1 MAGSSSSASGTTRA
15 RLLEAAL
22 ALTGEGGYA
31 AASVAAIAA
40 QAGVSNGAL
49 YRHWSSKGE
58 LFAELFRTVC
68 SRELEEMTAAGA
80 SPRHTTAAER
90 VEAVLTTFSSRALRN
105 PRLAWALIAEP
116 VDPLV
121 EAERLAYRRTY
132 REGLA
137 ALLRT
142 GVDAGDLPPQ
152 DPDLTAAALVGGVGE
167 ALVGPTS
174 PLADAPPDAAV
185 IVAAL
190 SAFVRRAIGAGDPG

>member
-1 MAGSSSSASGTTRA
+1 MVDLAAGTRE
-15 RLLEAAL
+15 RLLHAAL
-22 ALTGEGGYA
+22 ELTREGGYA
-31 AASVAAIAA
+31 QASVAAIAA
-40 QAGVSNGAL
+40 GAGVSNGAL

-68 SRELEEMTAAGA
+68 SRELEALTAAGL
-80 SPRHTTAAER
+80 PRAEATVVER
-90 VEAVLTTFSSRALRN
+90 VEAVLGTFAARALRN

-132 REGLA
+132 RQHLA
-137 ALLRT
+137 ALLRK
-142 GVDAGDLPPQ
+142 GIAVGELPEQDA
-152 DPDLTAAALVGGVGE
+152 DLTAAALVGGVGE

-174 PLADAPPDAAV
+174 PVADTPPDADV

-190 SAFVRRAIGAGDPG
+190 QCFARRAVGAVPPATAR

>member
-1 MAGSSSSASGTTRA
+1 MTDTATGTRE
-15 RLLEAAL
+15 RLLHAAL
-22 ALTGEGGYA
+22 QLTREGGYA
-31 AASVAAIAA
+31 QASVAAIAA

-68 SRELEEMTAAGA
+68 SRELEAMTAAGLQA
-80 SPRHTTAAER
+80 EPATAVAR
-90 VEAVLTTFSSRALRN
+90 IEAVLGTFATRALRN

-132 REGLA
+132 REALA
-137 ALLRT
+137 ALLR
-142 GVDAGDLPPQ
+142 DAIAAGEVPDQ

-174 PLADAPPDAAV
+174 PLAETPPDAAV

-190 SAFVRRAIGAGDPG
+190 QRFARRAVGAAEVAGDR